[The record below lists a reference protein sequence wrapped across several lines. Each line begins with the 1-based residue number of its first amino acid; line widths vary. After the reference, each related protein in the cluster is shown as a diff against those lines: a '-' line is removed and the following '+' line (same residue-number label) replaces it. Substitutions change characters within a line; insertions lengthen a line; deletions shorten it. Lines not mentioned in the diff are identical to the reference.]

1 MHLIFLVMPSWAF
14 LKEWEDDESM
24 FCCIPLRTGVFL
36 NAFLTIYCSVMMV
49 LFKQYMEDTMRPFS
63 GGYALQS
70 RVIIRF
76 IEVSGILWG
85 IIGVLGTLF
94 NKVHYVTIYNYYQMV
109 RVTSWLC
116 MYWTDVPLMWDCEM
130 WRTDINGAIQRFGWN
145 PVMYT
150 ISMGGTCHQERQKFL
165 VFSTLFLFLFIY
177 LMTKNQALQ
186 DHMGEEPR
194 YLLRV
199 PKQTPAGE
207 FFTESMAQRPP
218 QPPVAGH
225 VRNQAPLPS
234 SLKQAAA
241 APVLRSQSNLGGPQ
255 AAAGRNFVATDP
267 FLTGS
272 PVRVR
277 A

>member
-1 MHLIFLVMPSWAF
+1 MCIVHLTYLVMPNWAF
-14 LKEWEDDESM
+14 LKEWENDETM
-24 FCCIPLRTGVFL
+24 FCCVPLRTGVFL
-36 NAFLTIYCSVMMV
+36 NAMMTIICSVSMV
-49 LFKQYMEDTMRPFS
+49 IFKQYMEDTMRPFS

-116 MYWTDVPLMWDCEM
+116 MYYTDVPLLWDCEM
-130 WRTDINGAIQRFGWN
+130 WRTDINGAIQNFGWN

-150 ISMGGTCHQERQKFL
+150 ISMGGTCRSERQKFL
-165 VFSTLFLFLFIY
+165 VFSTLFLFLFVY
-177 LMTKNQALQ
+177 LMAKNQALQ
-186 DHMGEEPR
+186 DQMGEEPR

-218 QPPVAGH
+218 QLPAAGH
-225 VRNQAPLPS
+225 VKRALPLPP
-234 SLKQAAA
+234 SLAQAAA
-241 APVLRSQSNLGGPQ
+241 ARPLLGG
-255 AAAGRNFVATDP
+255 RDP
-267 FLTGS
+267 FGTRGVGGGVVGA
-272 PVRVR
+272 PVRAR